1 MHNEVSPGL
10 LSQLRKHWA
19 QSDMVKPHICRLT
32 AVSWILQGY
41 FARSGAQVDEDA
53 PLVGGTCEKCHSPD
67 VLMRSCRTS
76 LKPR

>member
-32 AVSWILQGY
+32 AVKAILQDLGLKWTKMLLWL
-41 FARSGAQVDEDA
+41 VA
-53 PLVGGTCEKCHSPD
+53 PVKNATRQ
-67 VLMRSCRTS
+67 MF
-76 LKPR
+76 